1 MGNEKM
7 PVLNAAVAK
16 APATI
21 ERDGHTLTVRLS
33 PAAAAALGLQPSEHF
48 LVEADEDVRMVA
60 TTQGILHRDADELD
74 GKRGQGVLVYVV
86 VDPSIDAENGQHGR
100 SSGQSVAL
108 RPELRA
114 IFEEE
119 FPKHEAA
126 LRWLAER

>member
-1 MGNEKM
+1 MTDEKM
-7 PVLNAAVAK
+7 PVLPTPVAK
-16 APATI
+16 VPATI

-33 PAAAAALGLQPSEHF
+33 PAAAEALGLRPSEHF
-48 LVEADEDVRMVA
+48 LVEADEDLRMVA
-60 TTQGILHRDADELD
+60 TTQGVLHRDKEELD

-86 VDPSIDAENGQHGR
+86 VDPSVGAGDGQLSTSSHGA
-100 SSGQSVAL
+100 VAL

-114 IFEEE
+114 VFEEE